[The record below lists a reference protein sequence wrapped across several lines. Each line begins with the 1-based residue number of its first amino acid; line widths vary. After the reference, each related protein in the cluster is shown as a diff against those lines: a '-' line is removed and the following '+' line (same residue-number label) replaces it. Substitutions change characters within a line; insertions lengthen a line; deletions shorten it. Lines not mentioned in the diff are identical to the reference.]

1 MRGNAAALGELAIAN
16 GTVVR
21 LFPAAK
27 IHLHLQGGHKI
38 EKIQNLWVRQC
49 AVRFAAW
56 LKDLLH

>member
-38 EKIQNLWVRQC
+38 EKDKTCEFGNARLG
-49 AVRFAAW
+49 
-56 LKDLLH
+56 LLLG

>member
-21 LFPAAK
+21 LFSAAK